1 MSCWQLALSRAP
13 SAAGRPAVG
22 SWRIAAAGLVVLAIV
37 AHGRSVTGGFIWDDD
52 FYVTQNLT
60 LRSMDGLR
68 RIWFEPL
75 ATPQYYPLV
84 HTTYW
89 LEYRVWGLDSRGYH
103 AVNVTLHAAASVALW
118 ALLAKLAV
126 PAAWFGAALFA
137 VHPVGVESV
146 AWVTER
152 KNTLSVVMAMLAA
165 SCWLRYRF
173 GRGPISAVSTDS
185 AAAAFAVADS
195 RQRRAWLAAAIGLFA
210 LAILSKTVAVMLVG
224 MLGII
229 VWWKTGTIRKAD
241 AAGLF
246 PLVVIGLPLAMLT
259 VWLEKHHVGATGIDW
274 NLATL
279 DRLLIAGRATAF
291 YAGKLVWPQAL
302 AFFYPRWR
310 VDWHE
315 PWQWIFPGACAA
327 ILVLAW
333 RYRGTIGRGP
343 VAAVAMYICGLFPA
357 LGFFDVYPF
366 KYSFVAD
373 HFQYHAMP
381 VALAAGGAVSAL
393 VRPQLAANAVR
404 TGVLAGLAALACIR
418 CAAFHDLEALYL
430 DTLAKNP
437 SSAAAAHNLGSEYM
451 FEGRT
456 EEAERYLTQGA
467 EQALFADERSRSLA
481 SLALIALSR
490 GRAAEAVPL
499 ARKAERTDSTRRARG
514 VLALA
519 LVRAGETEE
528 ADELIAVA
536 GSNPAPEMRMAAAES
551 ALSRRDIATA
561 LEYFTA
567 FVNRED
573 PDEKN
578 SALLEA
584 GITLAEYEFMDEAVT
599 LLASVSGSGP
609 RAAKAQINIGICRAR
624 QGRFDEAA
632 EHFRTAVNN
641 DPGSVEAHANLGK
654 ALAAAGRHNEA
665 RSEFERARQLSSP
678 SHPSGPGKAKPR
690 IAVPF
695 SR

>member
-22 SWRIAAAGLVVLAIV
+22 SWRIAVAGLVVLAVV
-37 AHGRSVTGGFIWDDD
+37 AHGLSVTEGFIWDDD

-103 AVNVTLHAAASVALW
+103 AVNVALHAAASVALW

-126 PAAWFGAALFA
+126 PAAWFGSALFA
-137 VHPVGVESV
+137 VHPVGVECV

-152 KNTLSVVMAMLAA
+152 KNTLFVVMAMLAA
-165 SCWLRYRF
+165 SYWLRYRF

-195 RQRRAWLAAAIGLFA
+195 RQRRAWLAAAIGLFS

-224 MLGII
+224 MLAII
-229 VWWKTGTIRKAD
+229 VWWKTGTIRRAD

-279 DRLLIAGRATAF
+279 DRLLIAGRATVF
-291 YAGKLVWPQAL
+291 YAGKLVWPQSL
-302 AFFYPRWR
+302 AFFHPRWR

-333 RYRGTIGRGP
+333 RYRGT
-343 VAAVAMYICGLFPA
+343 
-357 LGFFDVYPF
+357 LG
-366 KYSFVAD
+366 
-373 HFQYHAMP
+373 
-381 VALAAGGAVSAL
+381 
-393 VRPQLAANAVR
+393 
-404 TGVLAGLAALACIR
+404 
-418 CAAFHDLEALYL
+418 
-430 DTLAKNP
+430 
-437 SSAAAAHNLGSEYM
+437 
-451 FEGRT
+451 
-456 EEAERYLTQGA
+456 
-467 EQALFADERSRSLA
+467 RSR
-481 SLALIALSR
+481 
-490 GRAAEAVPL
+490 E
-499 ARKAERTDSTRRARG
+499 AERTDSTRRARG

-519 LVRAGETEE
+519 LVRAGETKG

-561 LEYFTA
+561 LECFTA

-578 SALLEA
+578 SELLEA
-584 GITLAEYEFMDEAVT
+584 GVTLAEYEFMDEAVT
-599 LLASVSGSGP
+599 LLGFVSGSGP
-609 RAAKAQINIGICRAR
+609 RVAKAQINSGICLAR

-654 ALAAAGRHNEA
+654 ALAAAGRHDEA
-665 RSEFERARQLSSP
+665 RSEFKRARQLSSTPYP
-678 SHPSGPGKAKPR
+678 SEPGKAKPR